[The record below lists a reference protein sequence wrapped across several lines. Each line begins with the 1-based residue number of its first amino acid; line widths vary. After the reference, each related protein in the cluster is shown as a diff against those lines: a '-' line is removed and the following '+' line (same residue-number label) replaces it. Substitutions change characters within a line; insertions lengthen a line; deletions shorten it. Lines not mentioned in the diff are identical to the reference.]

1 MNNEWMSEKTPTNK
15 KEHKNFIENIIAKD
29 LDEGTHDGM
38 VVTRFPPEP
47 NGYLHIGHAKAIC
60 LNYGLVWNNSPKSKF
75 NLRFD
80 DTNPEKEDT
89 EYVNSIKEDVKWL
102 GADWE
107 ENIHFSSDYFEKL
120 YGFAIELINKG
131 LAYVDDQSPDEIH
144 ASRGNFEKPGTDS
157 PYRERSIEENLKLFT
172 EMREGKFKDGE
183 KVLRAKVD
191 MASNFMCMRDPI
203 MYRIKHVEHHR
214 TGNEWC
220 IYPMYDYT
228 HGLSDAIEGIT
239 HSLCT
244 LEFQDNRRI
253 YDWFIENVTAPSRP
267 HQYESARLN
276 LDYTIMSK
284 RKLLQLVEEK
294 HVEGW
299 DDPRMPTISGVRRRG
314 YPAAAIRSFMEQIG
328 VGKKD
333 GVIEL
338 SILEANVRD
347 QLNATTKRCLGILE
361 PLKVTITNWE
371 DTTKEIDAPFH
382 PKDESFGSRK
392 INFGKEIYVEQSDF
406 MLDPPSPKKWYR
418 LGVGRSVRLRYGYVI
433 TCDEVI
439 QDEAGLP
446 VELKCSY
453 HADSFGGQ
461 QPAALEKKVKG
472 IIHWVN
478 ANDCKDVEV
487 RLYDRLFK
495 HEAPGTLEN
504 FLEEIN
510 PDSLSII
517 TAKVE
522 PFLAEQESGM
532 QFQFERMGY
541 FTVDSKLSTPGKPVY
556 NRTVT
561 LRDSWAKKS

>member
-1 MNNEWMSEKTPTNK
+1 MTDRLPTNK
-15 KEHKNFIENIIAKD
+15 KEHRNFIENIIADD
-29 LDEGTHDGM
+29 LESGKHDGW
-38 VVTRFPPEP
+38 VITRFPPEP

-60 LNYGLVWNNSPKSKF
+60 LNSGLAWNNEPKSKF

-89 EYVNSIKEDVKWL
+89 EYVDSIKEDVSWL
-102 GADWE
+102 GADWKD
-107 ENIHFSSDYFEKL
+107 NIHFSSDYFEKL
-120 YGFAIELINKG
+120 YGFAVELINKG
-131 LAYVDDQSPDEIH
+131 LAYVDDQSADEIH
-144 ASRGNFEKPGTDS
+144 ANRGNFETPGKNS
-157 PYRERSIEENLKLFT
+157 PFRERSVEENLELFT
-172 EMREGKFKDGE
+172 QMKDGKVKE
-183 KVLRAKVD
+183 GDKVLRAKVD
-191 MASNFMCMRDPI
+191 MSSNFMCMRDPI
-203 MYRIKHVEHHR
+203 MYRVRHIEHHR
-214 TGNEWC
+214 TGNDWC

-253 YDWFIENVTAPSRP
+253 YDWFVDNVSAPSRP

-276 LDYTIMSK
+276 LDYTVMSK
-284 RKLLQLVEEK
+284 RKLLQLVEEN
-294 HVEGW
+294 VVDGW

-314 YPAAAIRSFMEQIG
+314 YPAQSIRNFMEQIG

-347 QLNATTKRCLGILE
+347 QLNSTTKRCLGVLE
-361 PLKVTITNWE
+361 PIKVTITNWE
-371 DTTKEIDAPFH
+371 GEDQIIDAPFH
-382 PKDESFGSRK
+382 PKDESYGSRN
-392 INFGKEIYVEQSDF
+392 INFGKELYVDASDF

-418 LGVGRSVRLRYGYVI
+418 LGPNRSVRLRYGYVI

-439 QDEAGLP
+439 QNETGA
-446 VELKCSY
+446 VTELKCTY
-453 HADSFGGQ
+453 HKDSFGGA
-461 QPAALEKKVKG
+461 QPEALEKKVKG

-478 ANDCKDVEV
+478 AKDAKDVEV

-495 HEAPGTLEN
+495 HEAPGSLDN

-510 PDSLSII
+510 TESLTII

-522 PFLAEQESGM
+522 PFLANAKASE

-541 FTVDSKLSTPGKPVY
+541 FTADTKLSVAGAPVF
-556 NRTVT
+556 NRTVG
-561 LRDSWAKKS
+561 LRDNWAKAKK

>member
-1 MNNEWMSEKTPTNK
+1 MENRTPTNK
-15 KEHKNFIENIIAKD
+15 KEHRNFIENIVAED
-29 LDEGTHDGM
+29 LEKGTHDGW
-38 VVTRFPPEP
+38 VITRFPPEP

-60 LNYGLVWNNSPKSKF
+60 LNSGLAWNNEPKSKF
-75 NLRFD
+75 HLRFD
-80 DTNPEKEDT
+80 DTNPEKEET
-89 EYVNSIKEDVKWL
+89 EYVDSIKEDVKWL
-102 GADWE
+102 GADWKD
-107 ENIHFSSDYFEKL
+107 NMFFSSDYFDKL
-120 YGFAIELINKG
+120 YGFAVELINKG
-131 LAYVDDQSPDEIH
+131 LAYVDDQSADEIFKG
-144 ASRGNFEKPGTDS
+144 RGNFETPGTNS
-157 PYRERSIEENLKLFT
+157 PNRDRTVEENLKLFT
-172 EMREGKFKDGE
+172 EMKEGKYKDGE

-203 MYRIKHVEHHR
+203 MYRIRHIEHHR
-214 TGNEWC
+214 TGTTWC

-253 YDWFIENVTAPSRP
+253 YDWFIDNVTIPSRP

-276 LDYTIMSK
+276 LDYTVLSK

-294 HVEGW
+294 IVDGW

-314 YPAAAIRSFMEQIG
+314 YPAHAIRSFMEQIG

-347 QLNATTKRCLGILE
+347 QLNSTTKRCLGVLE
-361 PLKVTITNWE
+361 PIKVTITNWE
-371 DTTKEIDAPFH
+371 GEQQIIDAPFH
-382 PKDESFGSRK
+382 PKDEAFGKRTLSFGS
-392 INFGKEIYVEQSDF
+392 ELYVDASDF
-406 MLDPPSPKKWYR
+406 MEDPPSPKKWYR
-418 LGVGRSVRLRYGYVI
+418 LGPGRSVRLRYGYVI
-433 TCDEVI
+433 TCDEFIKEGDKV
-439 QDEAGLP
+439 
-446 VELKCSY
+446 VELKCTY
-453 HADSFGGQ
+453 HKDSFGGV
-461 QPAALEKKVKG
+461 QPEALEKKVKG

-478 ANDCKDVEV
+478 AKDAKDVEV

-495 HEAPGTLEN
+495 HENPSSVDN

-522 PFLAEQESGM
+522 PFLANAKSGE

-541 FTVDSKLSTPGKPVY
+541 FTVDNKLSSDGKPVF

-561 LRDSWAKKS
+561 LRDSWAQKK

>member
-1 MNNEWMSEKTPTNK
+1 MENRTPTNK
-15 KEHKNFIENIIAKD
+15 KEHRNFIENIVAED
-29 LDEGTHDGM
+29 LEKGTHDGW
-38 VVTRFPPEP
+38 VITRFPPEP
-47 NGYLHIGHAKAIC
+47 NGYLHLGHAKAIC
-60 LNYGLVWNNSPKSKF
+60 LNSGLAWNNEPKSKF
-75 NLRFD
+75 HLRFD
-80 DTNPEKEDT
+80 DTNPEKEET
-89 EYVNSIKEDVKWL
+89 EYVDSIKEDVKWL
-102 GADWE
+102 GADWKD
-107 ENIHFSSDYFEKL
+107 NMFFSSDYFDKL
-120 YGFAIELINKG
+120 YGFAVELINKG
-131 LAYVDDQSPDEIH
+131 LAYVDDQSADEIFKG
-144 ASRGNFEKPGTDS
+144 RGNFETPGTNS
-157 PYRERSIEENLKLFT
+157 PNRDRTVEENLKLFT
-172 EMREGKFKDGE
+172 EMKEGKYKDGE

-203 MYRIKHVEHHR
+203 MYRIRHIEHHR
-214 TGNEWC
+214 TGTTWC

-253 YDWFIENVTAPSRP
+253 YDWFIDNVTIPSRP

-276 LDYTIMSK
+276 LDYTVLSK

-294 HVEGW
+294 IVDGW

-314 YPAAAIRSFMEQIG
+314 YPAHAIRSFMEQIG

-347 QLNATTKRCLGILE
+347 QLNSTTKRCLGVLE
-361 PLKVTITNWE
+361 PIKVTITNWE
-371 DTTKEIDAPFH
+371 GEQQIIDAPFH
-382 PKDESFGSRK
+382 PKDEAFGKRTLSFGS
-392 INFGKEIYVEQSDF
+392 ELYVDASDF
-406 MLDPPSPKKWYR
+406 MEDPPSPKKWYR
-418 LGVGRSVRLRYGYVI
+418 LGPGRSVRLRYGYVI
-433 TCDEVI
+433 TCDEFIKEGDKV
-439 QDEAGLP
+439 
-446 VELKCSY
+446 VELKCTY
-453 HADSFGGQ
+453 HKDSFGGV
-461 QPAALEKKVKG
+461 QPEALEKKVKG

-478 ANDCKDVEV
+478 AKDAKDVEV

-495 HEAPGTLEN
+495 HENPSSVDN

-522 PFLAEQESGM
+522 PFLANAKSGE

-541 FTVDSKLSTPGKPVY
+541 FTVDNKLSSDGKPVF

-561 LRDSWAKKS
+561 LRDSWAQKK